1 MIMELKPHVCVHSD
15 IFERTDR
22 EFWDRAAFQ
31 KYMPELFSSAYL
43 ATMDKPLIKLTTR
56 LVGEIDG
63 HKIRSVE
70 SEHGLE
76 IFVSED
82 YNIKYGC
89 PCTTNRRT
97 GRPIILS
104 PRIVIVN
111 SVGRQIYPPLSGR
124 KKSELDKFTKN
135 AFQTIYRVEKT
146 K

>member
-1 MIMELKPHVCVHSD
+1 MELKPHVCVHSD

-22 EFWDRAAFQ
+22 EFWDQNVFR
-31 KYMPELFSSAYL
+31 KYMSQLFSSAYL
-43 ATMDKPLIKLTTR
+43 ATMDRPIINLTTR

-63 HKIRSVE
+63 HKIKSME
-70 SEHGLE
+70 SENGLK

-82 YNIKYGC
+82 YDMQYGC

-111 SVGRQIYPPLSGR
+111 STGRQVFPPLSGR
-124 KKSELDKFTKN
+124 KKSELDKFIKN